1 MSSLGRN
8 VRAYAQGPYGQIHYR
23 RSGPS
28 GARSP
33 LLLLHPFPSSS
44 YVFEDFMAEMGLDR
58 SVIAPDMPGYGM
70 TDPPRLPPTLTHYA
84 TTMLELVTELGL
96 GIVDVL
102 GYHAG
107 AAVAVEMAHQ
117 QPDVIR
123 KIIMISAPVFS
134 ADERASF
141 RSRPMKMGADDR
153 AAGIGDAWPQFKNEF
168 WRMGTDAERTWNLY
182 LEGQRNPETSSLGP
196 EAMFAYDLAHMLPTI
211 KQPILVLNPDD
222 ELKSYTIRAEI
233 LLKNNGRVHALP
245 GWTHG
250 FLDSKTTETAA
261 LVRGFLDG
269 L

>member
-1 MSSLGRN
+1 MSNAGRN

-23 RSGPS
+23 RSGPT

-33 LLLLHPFPSSS
+33 LLLLHPFPSSG

-58 SVIAPDMPGYGM
+58 SVIAPDLPGYGM
-70 TDPPRLPPTLTHYA
+70 TDPPRLPPTLAHYA
-84 TTMLELVTELGL
+84 TTMLELVAELGL
-96 GIVDVL
+96 GIVDIL
-102 GYHAG
+102 GYHSG

-117 QPDVIR
+117 QPDVVR

-134 ADERASF
+134 AEERAAF
-141 RSRPMKMGADDR
+141 RSHPMKMGADDR
-153 AAGIGDAWPQFKNEF
+153 AAGIGAAWPQFKNEF

-182 LEGQRNPETSSLGP
+182 LDGQRNPGTSSLGP
-196 EAMFAYDLAHMLPTI
+196 EAMFPYDLAHMLPTI
-211 KQPILVLNPDD
+211 KQPILVLSPDD
-222 ELKSYTIRAEI
+222 ELKTYTTRAEV
-233 LLKNNGRVHALP
+233 LVKNNGRVHALP